1 MRNPSRVPAGT
12 GVRGGQY
19 ATQEHAETDITLS
32 EDLFGGLSP
41 TPDAGYRPISSV
53 HDGED
58 FSHATMGGTDLRQAR
73 ARRANFDSA
82 DLRGADLTGIDAGEA
97 DFSKADLTGADLT
110 DGRFDGAVFHDAAVS
125 GQFDGTVFDG
135 ADLSAAVVGSAERA
149 SFRGASLRGA
159 TLSGHFEGC
168 DFRGADFSGA
178 QMDHGYHKKA
188 NRNLSDV
195 SFSDCRFDETP
206 LEDSATTWPANF
218 DVPRDA
224 EFRRNGF
231 TAEET
236 LDWVEGGW
244 DSGSAAAAWKTSGL
258 DPDVAKDLEDNGI
271 SPDTVAQFAAHGI
284 TDPDEVA
291 DWHEADIEAE
301 RVAEWTDAGFTT
313 GIHVPLPFAVREWG
327 PTGLPARDCAAWS
340 RAHYTPREAVL
351 ATAFGNNPVNAPT
364 SEHERAVARHAVTFR
379 FTQSRDLSRRKATI
393 TSGWEDNY
401 ATAAELDAIAREQD
415 RRKAAGRSPHTPQ
428 A

>member
-32 EDLFGGLSP
+32 EDLFGEESSM
-41 TPDAGYRPISSV
+41 PDAEHRPISSV

-58 FSHATMGGTDLRQAR
+58 FSHATMLGSALRQAR
-73 ARRANFDSA
+73 ARRANFRSA
-82 DLRGADLTGIDAGEA
+82 DLRAADLTGIDAGEA

-149 SFRGASLRGA
+149 SFRGSSLRGA

-168 DFRGADFSGA
+168 DFRGADFSGT
-178 QMDHGYHKKA
+178 QMDHGQQKKA

-206 LEDSATTWPANF
+206 LEDSATAWPENF

-224 EFRRNGF
+224 EFRRHGF

-236 LDWVEGGW
+236 VDWVEGGW
-244 DSGSAAAAWKTSGL
+244 DSGSAAAAWKPSGL
-258 DPDVAKDLEDNGI
+258 DPDVAKDLENNGI
-271 SPDTVAQFAAHGI
+271 SPDTVAQFAAHGV
-284 TDPDEVA
+284 TDPDEVG
-291 DWHEADIEAE
+291 DWHEARIEPG
-301 RVAEWTDAGFTT
+301 RVAEWTEAGFTT
-313 GIHVPLPFAVREWG
+313 GIQVPLPQSVREWG
-327 PTGLPARDCAAWS
+327 PTGLPAADCAAWS
-340 RAHYTPREAVL
+340 RAHYTPREAVQ
-351 ATAFGNNPVNAPT
+351 ATAFGNNPVSAPT
-364 SEHERAVARHAVTFR
+364 SEHERAVARHAVALR
-379 FTQSRDLSRRKATI
+379 FTQGRDLSRRKATI

-415 RRKAAGRSPHTPQ
+415 RRKAAGRSPHTPRV
-428 A
+428 

>member
-1 MRNPSRVPAGT
+1 MSNPNRVSP
-12 GVRGGQY
+12 GVPTGGQY
-19 ATQEHAETDITLS
+19 ATQGHAETDIALS
-32 EDLFGGLSP
+32 EDLFGEESP
-41 TPDAGYRPISSV
+41 MPDVDYRPISSV

-58 FSHATMGGTDLRQAR
+58 FSHATVEGTDLRQAR
-73 ARRANFDSA
+73 ARRANFGSA
-82 DLRGADLTGIDAGEA
+82 DLRGADLTGIDASDA

-110 DGRFDGAVFHDAAVS
+110 DGRFDGAVFHDADLT
-125 GQFDGTVFDG
+125 GQLDGTVFAG
-135 ADLSAAVVGSAERA
+135 ADLSAAVVGLADRA
-149 SFRGASLRGA
+149 SFRGSSLRGA

-178 QMDHGYHKKA
+178 QMDHGHHKKA

-195 SFSDCRFDETP
+195 SFSDCLFDEAP
-206 LEDSATTWPANF
+206 IEDSATTWPANF

-224 EFRRNGF
+224 EFRRHGF

-236 LDWVEGGW
+236 IDWVEGGW
-244 DSGSAAAAWKTSGL
+244 DSGSAAAAWKPSGL
-258 DPDVAKDLEDNGI
+258 EPDVAKDLENNGI

-284 TDPDEVA
+284 TDPDEVG
-291 DWHEADIEAE
+291 DWHEADIEPG

-313 GIHVPLPFAVREWG
+313 GPHVPLPLAVREWG

-351 ATAFGNNPVNAPT
+351 ATAFGNTPVSAPT
-364 SEHERAVARHAVTFR
+364 SEHERAVARHAVTLR

-415 RRKAAGRSPHTPQ
+415 RRKASSRSPHTPRV
-428 A
+428 

>member
-1 MRNPSRVPAGT
+1 MSGPNRVPAGT
-12 GVRGGQY
+12 GVRGGQF
-19 ATQEHAETDITLS
+19 AVDAHAETGLTLS
-32 EDLFGGLSP
+32 EDLFGGESP
-41 TPDAGYRPISSV
+41 MPDAEHRPISSV

-58 FSHATMGGTDLRQAR
+58 FSHATMLGTALRQAQ
-73 ARRANFDSA
+73 ARRANFRAA
-82 DLRGADLTGIDAGEA
+82 DLRAADLTGIDAGEA
-97 DFSKADLTGADLT
+97 DFTGADLTGADLT

-125 GQFDGTVFDG
+125 GQLDGSVFDG
-135 ADLSAAVVGSAERA
+135 ADLSAAVVGSADRA
-149 SFRGASLRGA
+149 SFRGSSLRGA

-178 QMDHGYHKKA
+178 QMDHGQQKKA

-195 SFSDCRFDETP
+195 TFSDCRFDETP
-206 LEDSATTWPANF
+206 VEDSATTWPFNF

-224 EFRRNGF
+224 EFRRHGF

-236 LDWVEGGW
+236 IDWVEGGW
-244 DSGSAAAAWKTSGL
+244 DSGSAAAAWKDSGF
-258 DPDVAKDLEDNGI
+258 DPEVAKDLENNGI
-271 SPDTVAQFAAHGI
+271 SPDTAAQFTAHGI
-284 TDPDEVA
+284 TDPDEIA

-313 GIHVPLPFAVREWG
+313 GIQVPLPLAVREWG
-327 PTGLPARDCAAWS
+327 PTGLPAQDCAAWS
-340 RAHYTPREAVL
+340 RAHYTPREAVQ
-351 ATAFGNNPVNAPT
+351 ATAFGNNPANAPT

-379 FTQSRDLSRRKATI
+379 FTQSKDLSRRQATI

-415 RRKAAGRSPHTPQ
+415 RRKASGRSPHTPQ

>member
-1 MRNPSRVPAGT
+1 MIGPNRVPAGT

-19 ATQEHAETDITLS
+19 TTQEHAEPDLTLS
-32 EDLFGGLSP
+32 EDLFGGESP
-41 TPDAGYRPISSV
+41 MPDADYRPISSV

-58 FSHATMGGTDLRQAR
+58 FSHATMLGTALRQAQ
-73 ARRANFDSA
+73 ARRANFRSA
-82 DLRGADLTGIDAGEA
+82 DLRAADLTGIDAGEA
-97 DFSKADLTGADLT
+97 DFSGADLTGADLT
-110 DGRFDGAVFHDAAVS
+110 DGRFDGALFHDAAVS
-125 GQFDGTVFDG
+125 GQLDGSVFDD
-135 ADLSAAVVGSAERA
+135 ADRA
-149 SFRGASLRGA
+149 SFRGSSLRGA

-178 QMDHGYHKKA
+178 QMDHGHHKKA

-195 SFSDCRFDETP
+195 TFSDCRFDETP
-206 LEDSATTWPANF
+206 IEDSATTWPANF

-224 EFRRNGF
+224 DFRRHGF

-244 DSGSAAAAWKTSGL
+244 DSGSAAAAWKPSGL
-258 DPDVAKDLEDNGI
+258 EPDVAKDLENNGI
-271 SPDTVAQFAAHGI
+271 SPDTVAQFAAHGV
-284 TDPDEVA
+284 TDPDEVG
-291 DWHEADIEAE
+291 DWHEADIGPE

-313 GIHVPLPFAVREWG
+313 GIHVPLPLAVREWG
-327 PTGLPARDCAAWS
+327 PTGLPAQDCAAWS

-351 ATAFGNNPVNAPT
+351 ATAFGNTPVSAPT

-379 FTQSRDLSRRKATI
+379 FTQSRDLSRRKAKI

-415 RRKAAGRSPHTPQ
+415 RRKASGRSPHTPRV
-428 A
+428 

>member
-1 MRNPSRVPAGT
+1 VSTPNRVQP
-12 GVRGGQY
+12 GVPTGGQY
-19 ATQEHAETDITLS
+19 ATQEHAEPDLTLS
-32 EDLFGGLSP
+32 EDLFGGESP
-41 TPDAGYRPISSV
+41 MPDADYRPISSV

-58 FSHATMGGTDLRQAR
+58 FSHATMLGTALRHIR
-73 ARRANFDSA
+73 ARRANFRSA
-82 DLRGADLTGIDAGEA
+82 DLRAADLTGIDAGEA
-97 DFSKADLTGADLT
+97 DFSGADLTGADLT

-125 GQFDGTVFDG
+125 GQLDGGVFDG
-135 ADLSAAVVGSAERA
+135 ADLSAAVVGSADRA
-149 SFRGASLRGA
+149 SFR
-159 TLSGHFEGC
+159 
-168 DFRGADFSGA
+168 
-178 QMDHGYHKKA
+178 QQKKA

-195 SFSDCRFDETP
+195 TFSDCRFDETP
-206 LEDSATTWPANF
+206 VEDSATTWPANF

-224 EFRRNGF
+224 DFRRNGF

-244 DSGSAAAAWKTSGL
+244 DSGIAAAAWKPSGL
-258 DPDVAKDLEDNGI
+258 DPDVAKDLENNGI
-271 SPDTVAQFAAHGI
+271 SPDTVAQFTAHGI
-284 TDPDEVA
+284 TDPDEIA
-291 DWHEADIEAE
+291 DWHEADIGAE
-301 RVAEWTDAGFTT
+301 DVAEWTDAGFTT
-313 GIHVPLPFAVREWG
+313 GIHVPLPLAVREWG

-351 ATAFGNNPVNAPT
+351 ATSFGNNPVNAPT

-393 TSGWEDNY
+393 TSGWVDNY